1 MNEIRNADL
10 PRDTKAIRGLW
21 LDYLAWSNDELEARH
36 GFRLP
41 INEVLE
47 HDLANIA
54 KFQPP
59 SECILLAIADDE
71 PVGIVCM
78 QRIGPTTA
86 EVKRMYVRPEKRR
99 AGLGRALLEHLIETA
114 KADGYN
120 SIRLDSPDF
129 MTAAHALYR
138 SSGFVD
144 IGPYAESE
152 IPDEYK
158 AYWVFMEKTLV

>member
-1 MNEIRNADL
+1 MNGVRDADV
-10 PRDTKAIRGLW
+10 PREFEVIRGLW
-21 LDYLAWSNDELEARH
+21 LDYLSWGNDELEARH

-41 INEVLE
+41 VREAVE
-47 HDLANIA
+47 HDLSNIA

-59 SECILLAIADDE
+59 SGRILLAIVDDV

-86 EVKRMYVRPEKRR
+86 EVKRMYVHPENRR
-99 AGLGRALLEHLIETA
+99 NRLGRALLERLIEIA
-114 KADGYN
+114 RADGYE

-144 IGPYAESE
+144 IEPYAESE
-152 IPDEYK
+152 IPDEHK
-158 AYWVFMEKTLV
+158 EHWVFMEKPLR